1 MNQQVQ
7 IGRRGFL
14 KRCGGAILMIT
25 GAVQTPSSS
34 KADAKETDYA
44 ESKYADLWLRHP
56 VYGDPSFDSFQRMP
70 GNPICS
76 GSPPY
81 EWPVNGFFFRDPQ
94 SGNWY
99 LYIGDY
105 AAGYSGPPPSRC
117 ILYRSKN
124 QGGTWENLGTVL
136 HGDPRMFDK
145 DGHTPDVSVVFDNGR
160 YHMVYDWG
168 IPNFSNDGGLAYA
181 WAEKPEGPWHRDNVP
196 ITRNSTLRPLLGRY
210 QRTYAGTLIRRKNDW
225 MILAMMD
232 SPPFRWALFA
242 MTAPNP
248 QGPYSKRI
256 LIRHIEANYFHPPLL
271 EFFPAFVHGDWV
283 YAPAT
288 SVARNRNFQAI
299 FRAPIEQATREESW
313 EIFRCGSVW
322 HSEDVP
328 EEDYGIW
335 GQTFSGWVDE
345 KGILWAMFPSRNVK
359 GDGTINIA
367 SRHWSTPI
375 RRRGFHFSGDKA
387 PSLTCLRR
395 NYADFTLSASL
406 RSHGTCRIIWSYR
419 APLGPNQPTS
429 DAVLHPL
436 SLTRHHGLEL
446 GSGGWKI
453 LSVDDN
459 GDMRTIA
466 SGDLSPTENW
476 EVKIIRRANGETML
490 SLNGKEIWSGTM
502 SAHAGSIGLLAES
515 GSHLSVERFAVSG
528 SPKTGAISY
537 LYTEGWLGAGED
549 PADWIELQSSA
560 FRFGIG
566 AERRNGGGRLKW
578 NFQGSGFTLWSPIG
592 PDYGHVDIW
601 LDGKALPTIHLHS
614 AAPQASQPVLSRE
627 GLSDDFHALVMLPRS
642 GRLVADSL
650 DVTHG

>member
-124 QGGTWENLGTVL
+124 QGGNWENLGTVL